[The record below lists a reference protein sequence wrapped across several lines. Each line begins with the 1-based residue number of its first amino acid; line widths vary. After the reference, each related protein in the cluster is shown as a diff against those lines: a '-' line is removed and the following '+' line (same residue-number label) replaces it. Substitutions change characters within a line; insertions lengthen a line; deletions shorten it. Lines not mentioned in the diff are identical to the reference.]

1 MYRKFNVYILYK
13 YIYLRIRTVP
23 GTVVITRHLFDRP
36 ANVFV
41 TSIMLH
47 LTGPSESYAHLPTGK
62 PGATKTPQ

>member
-1 MYRKFNVYILYK
+1 MTYI
-13 YIYLRIRTVP
+13 
-23 GTVVITRHLFDRP
+23 VITRHLLTMIT
-36 ANVFV
+36 NVFV